1 MRFLETSEIEPLF
14 RQHRPFVF
22 GETFDFAVEQAY
34 SEVEKAAIEALRAR
48 LGTPYRLNVAVYQ
61 GSELAGWSFGVQ
73 EGPAR
78 YYMINTGILPAH
90 QGRGIYTALLPRILE
105 ILKDE
110 GFQIIYSR
118 HTATNSR
125 VIVPKL
131 KAGFVISGVEVSD
144 VFGLLVHLSYFT
156 NPLRRRMMDV
166 RSGERIPDPE
176 LRKLLRL
183 DGP

>member
-78 YYMINTGILPAH
+78 YYMINTGILP
-90 QGRGIYTALLPRILE
+90 
-105 ILKDE
+105 
-110 GFQIIYSR
+110 
-118 HTATNSR
+118 
-125 VIVPKL
+125 
-131 KAGFVISGVEVSD
+131 
-144 VFGLLVHLSYFT
+144 LLVHLSYFT